1 MTTTHTPFIVRITK
15 NLHWAEK
22 AFVIALAIGTVL
34 AYSKIDSSALNVSL
48 IGLAVPFLLYAYKP
62 LDIVRDENEP
72 LKFSE
77 IFALTILPKVMW
89 ISSAVSTL
97 GLLFYMLELGN
108 DGYMKMLMIGGL
120 IIGIAVVILTIF
132 LASGVENLKSVT
144 PILLTAVPLLFIDS
158 YILFK

>member
-1 MTTTHTPFIVRITK
+1 
-15 NLHWAEK
+15 
-22 AFVIALAIGTVL
+22 
-34 AYSKIDSSALNVSL
+34 
-48 IGLAVPFLLYAYKP
+48 VPFLLYAYKP

-89 ISSAVSTL
+89 ISSTVSTL

-108 DGYMKMLMIGGL
+108 DGYMKMSMIGGL

-132 LASGVENLKSVT
+132 LASGVKNLKSAT